1 MQNTANA
8 TKLLLEPHEYERSE
22 EEKEEDDDEMND
34 YNYS

>member
-1 MQNTANA
+1 MQNT

-22 EEKEEDDDEMND
+22 EEKEDEDEMND